1 MIRMKRSQFL
11 RIETYVERS
20 KVTDLHFLLFVFYFV
35 LLLLLLLLFFIVF
48 CFFVEGGWLV
58 VILFFWKTVP
68 HFYIDIYQYIQY
80 TNSRPPHDSWIVI
93 TTKFCSI
100 RQVFT
105 LRMVPVSIQN
115 ENEFTFKTSCQ
126 SIPQYFIILVNI
138 GLDRGCYWNTNVQ
151 RTQCQGNN
159 SGVCQ
164 AKRRTEIW
172 PE

>member
-1 MIRMKRSQFL
+1 MDTEEFPRFL
-11 RIETYVERS
+11 
-20 KVTDLHFLLFVFYFV
+20 FLFVWVFGGFFCCFFGGGGGGGGGWFRF
-35 LLLLLLLLFFIVF
+35 LFFF
-48 CFFVEGGWLV
+48 
-58 VILFFWKTVP
+58 KTVP
-68 HFYIDIYQYIQY
+68 HFYIETVY
-80 TNSRPPHDSWIVI
+80 TNSRPPHNSWIVI

-126 SIPQYFIILVNI
+126 SIPQYFIILVNL